1 MIFDGF
7 FISHLI
13 DELNQNLSRARL
25 ERIYQ
30 NDDLSFLFVFYTKG
44 ERKYL
49 NLSISPQHVGMH
61 LSQNKQLGNIT

>member
-30 NDDLSFLFVFYTKG
+30 NDDLSFLFVFYT
-44 ERKYL
+44 R
-49 NLSISPQHVGMH
+49 
-61 LSQNKQLGNIT
+61 LSQ